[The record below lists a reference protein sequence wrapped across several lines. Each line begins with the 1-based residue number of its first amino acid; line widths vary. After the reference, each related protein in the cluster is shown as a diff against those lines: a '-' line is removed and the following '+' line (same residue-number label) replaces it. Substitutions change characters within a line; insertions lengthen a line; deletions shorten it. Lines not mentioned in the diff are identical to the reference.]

1 MKAMSRSSQKGQ
13 IFTFINVDEKGVGES
28 THIAPGFVNAPMLL
42 SQKL

>member
-1 MKAMSRSSQKGQ
+1 MGMDSITKICKYQFLRFVTM
-13 IFTFINVDEKGVGES
+13 IGES